1 LIGWLHAAHRDQEEV
16 TMKTQTART
25 DTMTLGPFLT
35 LILNSRPVTK
45 SAEDPSKVSGGT
57 QILPLAILPREET
70 AAETQTVE
78 VRRRTLGPFMSLV
91 LRLVEEKAAELR
103 FAAEHNHSRQA
114 LCVRVAV
121 G

>member
-1 LIGWLHAAHRDQEEV
+1 
-16 TMKTQTART
+16 MNTQTART

-45 SAEDPSKVSGGT
+45 SADEDPSRVCGGT
-57 QILPLAILPREET
+57 QILPIAILRREET
-70 AAETQTVE
+70 AAETQTVW
-78 VRRRTLGPFMSLV
+78 VTQRTLGPFMSLI
-91 LRLVEEKAAELR
+91 LRLMEQKAADLR

-114 LCVRVAV
+114 PCVRVAV

>member
-1 LIGWLHAAHRDQEEV
+1 
-16 TMKTQTART
+16 MKTQTART

-57 QILPLAILPREET
+57 QILPLAILRREET
-70 AAETQTVE
+70 AAETQTVR